1 MKNLLSQI
9 ADERRLAVAA
19 ARLAAPEAELRWMAA
34 RRKPRSLRAELT
46 QPGRRVI
53 AEIKRRSPSA
63 GVLREPYFPA
73 AIAQAYAA
81 AGAAAISVLTEPLH
95 FEGAREDLLAVRA
108 LVELPILRKD
118 FIVDAYQVLE
128 AAAWGADAVLLIAA
142 LLDPETCG
150 RLAAEAAALGLETV
164 LEIHGEPELAHIGRC
179 PDALVGVNNR
189 DLATLKTDL
198 SVARALAGKLPRDR
212 VWIAE
217 SGLRGAA
224 DLLSLEA
231 LGYRGFLVGEAF
243 LRQDDPGAVLRT
255 WL

>member
-1 MKNLLSQI
+1 M
-9 ADERRLAVAA
+9 
-19 ARLAAPEAELRWMAA
+19 
-34 RRKPRSLRAELT
+34 
-46 QPGRRVI
+46 
-53 AEIKRRSPSA
+53 
-63 GVLREPYFPA
+63 
-73 AIAQAYAA
+73 
-81 AGAAAISVLTEPLH
+81 
-95 FEGAREDLLAVRA
+95 
-108 LVELPILRKD
+108 
-118 FIVDAYQVLE
+118 
-128 AAAWGADAVLLIAA
+128 
-142 LLDPETCG
+142 
-150 RLAAEAAALGLETV
+150 
-164 LEIHGEPELAHIGRC
+164 EIHGEPELAHIERC

-231 LGYRGFLVGEAF
+231 LGYRGFLVGESF